1 MRFIHLPG
9 EAPCIDS
16 LTMVWEAEGQMRRR
30 ISGLRKG
37 LRIRTGMAW
46 LLLLTACAAGICEA
60 PAAATAAFNAY
71 VGKVESR
78 LAEQHRSQKGFL
90 VSAAPNSQTDVRLQR
105 GELII
110 EPLTPASESG
120 LPGAMLHHWRGT
132 AFVRG
137 ARAGD
142 FEHLMKGFSGYPQRF
157 SPQVVRAG
165 VDLPNGGQIPDHFT
179 ASMRVRQR
187 HVITVV
193 MDTTYDISYG
203 RLDPQHGYSVSRST
217 HISEIA
223 SADTAKEHALGDDE
237 EHGFLWRQNIYWSY
251 EEHDGGLYMQ
261 VESISLTRAIPAG
274 LGWIVRPYVE
284 SVPRESLEFTLRA
297 ASNALRS

>member
-1 MRFIHLPG
+1 
-9 EAPCIDS
+9 
-16 LTMVWEAEGQMRRR
+16 
-30 ISGLRKG
+30 
-37 LRIRTGMAW
+37 
-46 LLLLTACAAGICEA
+46 
-60 PAAATAAFNAY
+60 

-78 LAEQHRSQKGFL
+78 LAEQHRSPKGFL
-90 VSAAPNSQTDVRLQR
+90 VSAGSNRQTDVRLQR

-110 EPLTPASESG
+110 EPLTPASGGE
-120 LPGAMLHHWRGT
+120 LPGAMLHHWRAT

-142 FEHLMKGFSGYPQRF
+142 FENLMKGFSGYPQHF
-157 SPQVVRAG
+157 SPQVVRADI
-165 VDLPNGGQIPDHFT
+165 VLPHGGQIPDHFT

-193 MDTTYDISYG
+193 MDTTYDINYG
-203 RLDPQHGYSVSRST
+203 RLDEQHGYSVSRSI

-223 SADTAKEHALGDDE
+223 SADTAKEHALSDGE

-251 EEHDGGLYMQ
+251 EERDGGLYMQ
-261 VESISLTRAIPAG
+261 VESISLSRAIPAG

-297 ASNALRS
+297 ACNALRS